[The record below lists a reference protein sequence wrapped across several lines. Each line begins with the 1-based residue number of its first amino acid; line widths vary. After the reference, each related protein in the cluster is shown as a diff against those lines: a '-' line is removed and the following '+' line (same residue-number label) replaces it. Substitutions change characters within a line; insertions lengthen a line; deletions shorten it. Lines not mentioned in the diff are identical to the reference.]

1 MYCIHYIMSCLNDLE
16 GKMNPLCSRQSV
28 GLLLIV
34 LCIAAA
40 IDIGSAWLL
49 GQPGFGSN
57 ARLVFAL
64 LPIPANLL
72 LIAVTVRT
80 IRRLDEFLRRVHLEA
95 ATIAF
100 LLTGLAVFIY
110 GFLQKAHVLRQLNV
124 GIVWIFMALFYGVG
138 YLIAAR
144 HYR

>member
-1 MYCIHYIMSCLNDLE
+1 MYCIHYIMSCLNDVE
-16 GKMNPLCSRQSV
+16 GKMNPQRSRQSV

-49 GQPGFGSN
+49 GQPGFGLN

-72 LIAVTVRT
+72 LIAVIVRT

-100 LLTGLAVFIY
+100 LLAGLAVFIY
-110 GFLQKAHVLRQLNV
+110 GFLQKAHVVPQLNV
-124 GIVWIFMALFYGVG
+124 GIVWIFMALFYVLG